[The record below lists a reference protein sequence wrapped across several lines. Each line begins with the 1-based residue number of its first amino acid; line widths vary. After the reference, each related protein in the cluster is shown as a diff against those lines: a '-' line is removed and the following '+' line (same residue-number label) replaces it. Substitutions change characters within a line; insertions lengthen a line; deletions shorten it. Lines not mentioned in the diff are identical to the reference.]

1 MRARAERYGQ
11 VMPPDRGVA
20 DAAGVAEM
28 ADLRGPVRLYS
39 PRPHVQA
46 ALDLILGTDRDNGVV
61 PADHL
66 PGVLERV
73 LESLSATEAA
83 EVMVVHD
90 KDGPVWIETAMSARH
105 RLKTGWL
112 PPLLAGPELDIWFQP
127 IVDVA
132 NVRIVGREALVRA
145 TALGR
150 LRSGREI
157 VEAAA
162 AHGLLFALDQRART
176 EAIRHAAP
184 LLKPGEMLYL
194 NLSPSAVDDPE
205 LCLAPTWAAAREA
218 GLDIERLCLELVS
231 ADSSPDRELLRRL
244 RNHCRDMGALVVL
257 DDLGAGGASMHAL
270 RELRPDLVKL
280 DRTLLLGLSYDAS
293 RQRLVSAM
301 IDFAHELGIRVVAHG
316 IEDEDDLSAI
326 ASLGADSVEGFLL
339 GQPAAWMDSLSMWA
353 QEALSRL
360 R

>member
-1 MRARAERYGQ
+1 MRVQGQRYVQ
-11 VMPPDRGVA
+11 VMPLDRGVV
-20 DAAGVAEM
+20 DPAGVAEM
-28 ADLRGPVRLYS
+28 AALRGPVRLYS

-46 ALDLILGTDRDNGVV
+46 ALDLTLGAARDNGIV

-90 KDGPVWIETAMSARH
+90 KDGPVWIETATSARH
-105 RLKTGWL
+105 RLQTAWL

-132 NVRIVGREALVRA
+132 GVRIVGREALVRA

-157 VEAAA
+157 VDAAA

-176 EAIRHAAP
+176 EAIRHATP
-184 LLKPGEMLYL
+184 LLKPDEMLHL
-194 NLSPSAVDDPE
+194 NVSPSAVDDPE
-205 LCLAPTWAAAREA
+205 LCLTPTWVAAREA

-244 RNHCRDMGALVVL
+244 RNHCREIGAHIVL
-257 DDLGAGGASMHAL
+257 DDFGAGGASMASL

-280 DRTLLLGLSYDAS
+280 DRALLLGLSYDAS

-301 IDFAHELGIRVVAHG
+301 IDFAHALGIRVIAHG
-316 IEDEDDLSAI
+316 IEDEDDLGAI
-326 ASLGADSVEGFLL
+326 ASLGADCAEGFLL
-339 GQPAAWMDSLSMWA
+339 GQPAAWMDSMSMSA